1 MRLLIKVLI
10 NLLNKLSNIYNAI
23 VAATFR
29 FMTQS
34 DQFVRKD
41 SSEDDDCNSEQSS
54 QSSAETK
61 QDMKPSALI
70 HCDSVPL
77 TATTGDEP

>member
-10 NLLNKLSNIYNAI
+10 NLSNIYNTI

-41 SSEDDDCNSEQSS
+41 SSEDGDCNSEQSS
-54 QSSAETK
+54 QSSAGTK
-61 QDMKPSALI
+61 QDRKPSALI

-77 TATTGDEP
+77 TATTEDEP